1 MPGPHWVPASP
12 DWPALRDLVRNKPHP
27 ISPHP
32 QVHAEGRKPKAISQ
46 GLPALVRG
54 SGHNTEWI
62 GARQPPHHTSK
73 APAPARPPSP
83 ERALLPRVLPK
94 GCLHL
99 PHRPPGLGM
108 WGGPQGSPGA
118 HWAICLPSDRGTEH
132 SPPSETF
139 ESTHCPSSPSSP
151 WFALIWTPSRSHTMT
166 LSQPTLLP
174 HHSAP
179 LTAPSGQC
187 GPSLG

>member
-27 ISPHP
+27 IPPHP

-73 APAPARPPSP
+73 APAPARPPSHLLHSVP
-83 ERALLPRVLPK
+83 PVPPAFARQGAELLPNPRWP
-94 GCLHL
+94 LHL
-99 PHRPPGLGM
+99 QFPRLAPLGIPGMTAVSPHRSLPDLSNGVPPTV
-108 WGGPQGSPGA
+108 Q
-118 HWAICLPSDRGTEH
+118 PS
-132 SPPSETF
+132 
-139 ESTHCPSSPSSP
+139 C
-151 WFALIWTPSRSHTMT
+151 
-166 LSQPTLLP
+166 
-174 HHSAP
+174 
-179 LTAPSGQC
+179 
-187 GPSLG
+187 